1 MLVSSIQQHEL
12 AIRKHM
18 FPSSWTS
25 LPPFTPSHPSRLS
38 LSPMLSS
45 LHHTDY
51 ILIISVRPW
60 LSNVAFLSERSLFES
75 FDPFPYPLNDWKTFL
90 NMCLDLM
97 IFIWRECC
105 LSHSLP
111 WGVNKIIEV
120 LSSWLAPKSIS
131 PE

>member
-1 MLVSSIQQHEL
+1 MLVSGIQQHESGQ
-12 AIRKHM
+12 RHTSS
-18 FPSSWTS
+18 SSWTS

-45 LHHTDY
+45 LRHTDY
-51 ILIISVRPW
+51 ILSIAVRSW
-60 LSNVAFLSERSLFES
+60 LRNVAFLSERSLFES

-90 NMCLDLM
+90 NVCLDLV
-97 IFIWRECC
+97 IFKWREQC

-111 WGVNKIIEV
+111 WAVNKIIEV
-120 LSSWLAPKSIS
+120 LSSWLAFKSVS